1 MFKSITSRLL
11 TAFGIVALI
20 VVCGLSF
27 ITMDTIK
34 TDKRAAEEK
43 LESSIATLEALLV
56 RQEAFASS
64 LAAGISGN
72 ARLNEALQQ
81 EDSEKIAAAVQAFYE
96 TFKDQT
102 GLSVLEIGD
111 NTGTVLYRA
120 HDPEDF
126 GDSKLDNPAIALTL
140 QGNSPS
146 GLEMGESGIAIRA
159 FAPVTIGQEVIGTV
173 QTGYT
178 DAFFETY
185 KAISKSNIDIYT
197 HEGLLYT
204 TDQNSLKTDSKLQ
217 ENLKG
222 ALSGNTI
229 GQKTGDEYYK
239 LIPIKDPTDSEVI
252 GAFKV
257 SYDLKHMNDEIKQL
271 ILITALMGLFFA
283 ATIIAIVIYFLKNLV
298 APIKLL
304 SNEVTEIADYDLSSK
319 KLATDKKLLEN
330 KSEVGQLAN
339 ATLKMKEQLIHLIQS
354 ITEHAETVSASSEEL
369 TATSKEATLSAK
381 AVNAV
386 ITEIAHGATE
396 QANETSSGT
405 IKVEELGELISQ
417 ERTINEQLGAYFQKV
432 NRLKE
437 EGLEKLEEL
446 QEKAKD
452 ASQAQFEVGE
462 VIEETNASVEQI
474 GSVSTMIK
482 SIADQT
488 NLLALNA
495 SIEAARSGEAGR
507 GFAVVADE
515 IKKLAS
521 QSNEFADQIK
531 ATIDELSSKTQ
542 AVEESLTVMKSMN
555 NLQVNSLAETYDKFY
570 GIAATLD
577 NVGKAMSELDATGTI
592 MNEKKGLIIHT
603 MEQLAAISE
612 ENAASPEDAS
622 ATVDEQVNGMTQ
634 IAEASES
641 LARLAEELT
650 LDMQK
655 FKY

>member
-11 TAFGIVALI
+11 AAFGILALV
-20 VVCGLSF
+20 VVCSLSF
-27 ITMDTIK
+27 ITVDTIQ
-34 TDKRAAEEK
+34 TDKRAAEEE
-43 LESSIATLEALLV
+43 LETSIATLEALLV
-56 RQEAFASS
+56 RQQEFASS
-64 LAAGISGN
+64 LASGISGN

-81 EDSEKIAAAVQAFYE
+81 EDFEKIPAAVQAFYE

-222 ALSGNTI
+222 ALSGKTI

-257 SYDLKHMNDEIKQL
+257 SYDLKHMNDEIKKL

-304 SNEVTEIADYDLSSK
+304 SNEVTEIADYDLSSE
-319 KLATDKKLLEN
+319 KLATDKKLLKN

-339 ATLKMKEQLIHLIQS
+339 ATLKMKM
-354 ITEHAETVSASSEEL
+354 
-369 TATSKEATLSAK
+369 
-381 AVNAV
+381 
-386 ITEIAHGATE
+386 
-396 QANETSSGT
+396 SSG
-405 IKVEELGELISQ
+405 
-417 ERTINEQLGAYFQKV
+417 
-432 NRLKE
+432 
-437 EGLEKLEEL
+437 
-446 QEKAKD
+446 
-452 ASQAQFEVGE
+452 
-462 VIEETNASVEQI
+462 
-474 GSVSTMIK
+474 
-482 SIADQT
+482 
-488 NLLALNA
+488 
-495 SIEAARSGEAGR
+495 
-507 GFAVVADE
+507 
-515 IKKLAS
+515 
-521 QSNEFADQIK
+521 
-531 ATIDELSSKTQ
+531 
-542 AVEESLTVMKSMN
+542 
-555 NLQVNSLAETYDKFY
+555 
-570 GIAATLD
+570 
-577 NVGKAMSELDATGTI
+577 
-592 MNEKKGLIIHT
+592 
-603 MEQLAAISE
+603 
-612 ENAASPEDAS
+612 P
-622 ATVDEQVNGMTQ
+622 
-634 IAEASES
+634 
-641 LARLAEELT
+641 
-650 LDMQK
+650 
-655 FKY
+655 